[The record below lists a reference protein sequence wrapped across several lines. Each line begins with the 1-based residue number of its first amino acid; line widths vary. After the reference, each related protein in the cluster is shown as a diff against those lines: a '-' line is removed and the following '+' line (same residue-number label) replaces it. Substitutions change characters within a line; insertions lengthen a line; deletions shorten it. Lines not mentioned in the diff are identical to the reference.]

1 MILRRLLISDL
12 MADQNTDDPDKGA
25 VLRWCINCD
34 GEDNI
39 SLELLSVPAS
49 SAAISGRPTFKRDSC
64 PGQKLYGCRLS
75 WDCEYAPIIYGP
87 KPILFSP
94 NPKKTIKSL
103 LDDKQKYARFIKGN
117 RKRLHNTLHTNLTL
131 YAK

>member
-1 MILRRLLISDL
+1 

-34 GEDNI
+34 REDNI
-39 SLELLSVPAS
+39 SLELLSLPAS
-49 SAAISGRPTFKRDSC
+49 SAAISGRHQQPPHFQEGHLPRPETI
-64 PGQKLYGCRLS
+64 RLQTQL
-75 WDCEYAPIIYGP
+75 ELRMIYGP

-117 RKRLHNTLHTNLTL
+117 RKHLHNKL
-131 YAK
+131 

>member
-1 MILRRLLISDL
+1 

-39 SLELLSVPAS
+39 SLELLSLPAS

-64 PGQKLYGCRLS
+64 PGQKQYGCRLS

-87 KPILFSP
+87 KPILFLP

-103 LDDKQKYARFIKGN
+103 LDDKQKYARFIKGKKIN
-117 RKRLHNTLHTNLTL
+117 NISTTHL
-131 YAK
+131 YN